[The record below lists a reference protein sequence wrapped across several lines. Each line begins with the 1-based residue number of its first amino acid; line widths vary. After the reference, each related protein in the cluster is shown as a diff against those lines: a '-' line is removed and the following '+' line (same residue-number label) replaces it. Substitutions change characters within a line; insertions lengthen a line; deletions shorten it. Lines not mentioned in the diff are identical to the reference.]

1 MLHTFIRAVLV
12 CFLCW
17 GTGKAAA
24 AEDKAMTGEKIRESA
39 IAGSWYPGESEN
51 LKKMLQDFLEK
62 VPEPVCPGQLTAL
75 ISPHAGYVYS
85 GQTAAYAYKFLE
97 KQSYDTVVVIAPS
110 HRARFAGVSVYDQG
124 GFKTPFGVMP
134 LDTEIISA
142 LKAKDAAI
150 RFIPEA
156 HASEHSLEI
165 QLPFIQYL
173 MPKARLVPLV
183 MGDQSLQLCQSLA
196 KTIADT
202 VKGKS
207 VLLVAS
213 TDLSHF
219 HPDKEARKLDQVV
232 QDKVKNFDPEGLGN
246 ALASGECEACGGG
259 PVAAV
264 MLAAKML
271 GANQTQILKYSNSGE
286 ISGDYERVVGY
297 LSAAIWKNAAQKKG
311 AADFGLSDEDKKVLH
326 QIVRD
331 TIEGKCLK
339 KPPKAYD
346 ISPTLKELRGAFVTL
361 HKHGQLRGCIGH
373 IVAHF
378 PLAETISRMAT
389 AAAFED
395 PRFPPVTAEELKDLE
410 IEISVLTPFQK
421 ISNVEEIQVGV
432 HGIYMKKGFHSGL
445 LLPQVATEYKWDR
458 KTFLEQTCRKAG
470 LPGDAWKAQ
479 DMEIYV
485 FSADIF

>member
-1 MLHTFIRAVLV
+1 
-12 CFLCW
+12 
-17 GTGKAAA
+17 
-24 AEDKAMTGEKIRESA
+24 MTGEKVRESV
-39 IAGSWYPGESEN
+39 IAGSWYPGEPEN
-51 LKKMLQDFLEK
+51 LKKMLQGFLEN
-62 VPEPVCPGQLTAL
+62 VPESASQGQLTAL

-85 GQTAAYAYKFLE
+85 GQTAAYSYKILE
-97 KQSYDTVVVIAPS
+97 KQTFDTVIVIAPS
-110 HRARFAGVSVYDQG
+110 HRTRFAGVSVYDQG
-124 GFKTPFGVMP
+124 GFKTPLGIMP
-134 LDTEIISA
+134 LDNELISA
-142 LKAKDAAI
+142 LKAKDSGI

-173 MPKARLVPLV
+173 MPKAGLVPMV

-219 HPDKEARKLDQVV
+219 HTDKEARKLDQIV

-246 ALASGECEACGGG
+246 ALASGQCEACGGG
-259 PVAAV
+259 PVVAV
-264 MLAAKML
+264 MLAAKLL
-271 GANQTQILKYSNSGE
+271 GASRIRVLKYSNSGE

-297 LSAAIWKNAAQKKG
+297 LSAAIWKDAAQTPEKKG
-311 AADFGLSDEDKKVLH
+311 AADFGLNTEDKKLLH

-331 TIEGKCLK
+331 TIEAKCLK
-339 KPPKAYD
+339 KPPKTYD
-346 ISPTLKELRGAFVTL
+346 IASSTLKELRGAFVTL

-378 PLAETISRMAT
+378 PLAETISKMAT

-395 PRFPPVTAEELKDLE
+395 PRFSPVTAEELKDLE

-421 ISNVEEIQVGV
+421 ISNVEEIKVGV
-432 HGIYMKKGFHSGL
+432 HGLYMKKGFHSGL

-470 LPGDAWKAQ
+470 LPGDAWKER

>member
-165 QLPFIQYL
+165 QLP
-173 MPKARLVPLV
+173 
-183 MGDQSLQLCQSLA
+183 
-196 KTIADT
+196 
-202 VKGKS
+202 
-207 VLLVAS
+207 
-213 TDLSHF
+213 
-219 HPDKEARKLDQVV
+219 
-232 QDKVKNFDPEGLGN
+232 
-246 ALASGECEACGGG
+246 
-259 PVAAV
+259 
-264 MLAAKML
+264 
-271 GANQTQILKYSNSGE
+271 
-286 ISGDYERVVGY
+286 
-297 LSAAIWKNAAQKKG
+297 
-311 AADFGLSDEDKKVLH
+311 
-326 QIVRD
+326 
-331 TIEGKCLK
+331 
-339 KPPKAYD
+339 
-346 ISPTLKELRGAFVTL
+346 
-361 HKHGQLRGCIGH
+361 
-373 IVAHF
+373 
-378 PLAETISRMAT
+378 
-389 AAAFED
+389 
-395 PRFPPVTAEELKDLE
+395 
-410 IEISVLTPFQK
+410 
-421 ISNVEEIQVGV
+421 
-432 HGIYMKKGFHSGL
+432 
-445 LLPQVATEYKWDR
+445 
-458 KTFLEQTCRKAG
+458 
-470 LPGDAWKAQ
+470 
-479 DMEIYV
+479 
-485 FSADIF
+485 